1 MNKSQIRILFV
12 GIICLFFMCLS
23 YISTASGI
31 ETRSPQRY
39 LAGQG
44 QEDYRQLVKKRF
56 AVSEIGILL
65 IMGGGIRLF
74 RSRKPNDSSTDHISE
89 KLSELAM
96 LSNDPECLGEHQSRS
111 SQLIKEIRQFY
122 FRKEFY

>member
-1 MNKSQIRILFV
+1 MNKSQIRILFA
-12 GIICLFFMCLS
+12 GILCLFFMYLS
-23 YISTASGI
+23 YISTASRI
-31 ETRSPQRY
+31 EDRSPHRY

-56 AVSEIGILL
+56 AVSEISILL
-65 IMGGGIRLF
+65 MTGAGIRLF
-74 RSRKPNDSSTDHISE
+74 RSRKLNDLSTDHISE
-89 KLSELAM
+89 KFKELAV
-96 LSNDPECLGEHQSRS
+96 LSNNPDCSGEHQSRS

>member
-12 GIICLFFMCLS
+12 GILCLFFLCLS

-31 ETRSPQRY
+31 EVRSPHRY
-39 LAGQG
+39 LAGQN

-56 AVSEIGILL
+56 AISEIGILL
-65 IMGGGIRLF
+65 ITGAGIRLF
-74 RSRKPNDSSTDHISE
+74 RTRKSNELSSGYVSE
-89 KLSELAM
+89 KLGELAV
-96 LSNDPECLGEHQSRS
+96 LSNNPDYSEEHQSRS
-111 SQLIKEIRQFY
+111 NQLIKEIRQFY